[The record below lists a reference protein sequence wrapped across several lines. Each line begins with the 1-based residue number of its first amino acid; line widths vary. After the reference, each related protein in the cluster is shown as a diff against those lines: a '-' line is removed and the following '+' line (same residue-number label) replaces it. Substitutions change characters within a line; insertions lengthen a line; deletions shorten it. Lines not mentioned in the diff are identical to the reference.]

1 MFSLKDEK
9 KIIKIGFALISALFF
24 LTCIFSILKYGN
36 ATLLGSI
43 SNPNN
48 DDVKFIRSAWTLA
61 ATGQYIYHYPQ
72 FQTVFM
78 MPGVSYT
85 LAFFTLVFGN
95 WGSLT
100 AFRVV
105 QAILQTGSLMLVFF
119 MGRKLFNS
127 RVGIIAMLLNC
138 FCIAEIWTSNLIL
151 TESFFKFFV
160 LLMVFFCMYAIEENK
175 VKYYVLAG
183 IFWGLATLFR
193 PTIAMF
199 PIVILAM
206 WIIRKY
212 SIKDMIKYTVIVSA
226 IFCVILSPWWVR
238 NYSVFHKFI
247 PLTLATGNPM
257 LQGTFINYDQKSK
270 LTDGLN
276 YSQFVYPNNEV
287 GNNQLEMDISKYRL
301 QSLVPKQPLQ
311 FLYWYTVGKTI
322 DQVNYPFY
330 WGQIL
335 GVSYVGAGLYYYAT
349 FFLAIFGMVLY
360 FRTSKKNNMVL
371 LPFLTIIYFIVVYL
385 PFFTCARYFYPA
397 IPYMMIFAAGGLVY
411 YLKRFK
417 MIAED

>member
-1 MFSLKDEK
+1 
-9 KIIKIGFALISALFF
+9 
-24 LTCIFSILKYGN
+24 
-36 ATLLGSI
+36 
-43 SNPNN
+43 
-48 DDVKFIRSAWTLA
+48 
-61 ATGQYIYHYPQ
+61 
-72 FQTVFM
+72 
-78 MPGVSYT
+78 
-85 LAFFTLVFGN
+85 
-95 WGSLT
+95 
-100 AFRVV
+100 
-105 QAILQTGSLMLVFF
+105 
-119 MGRKLFNS
+119 
-127 RVGIIAMLLNC
+127 
-138 FCIAEIWTSNLIL
+138 
-151 TESFFKFFV
+151 
-160 LLMVFFCMYAIEENK
+160 MYAIEENK
-175 VKYYVLAG
+175 VRYYVMAG

-199 PIVILAM
+199 PIIILAM

-212 SIKDMIKYTVIVSA
+212 TIKDMIKYTVIVSA
-226 IFCVILSPWWVR
+226 IFCVILSPWWIR

-270 LTDGLN
+270 LADGLN
-276 YSQFVYPNNEV
+276 YSQFVYPQNEV

-301 QSLVPKQPLQ
+301 QNLLPKQPLQ

-360 FRTSKKNNMVL
+360 FRTSKKNSMAL